1 MIIAID
7 GPAGAGKSTIAT
19 NVARKLGFQL
29 IDTGA
34 MYRTVAHLALQQTI
48 DLEDAEALSVLA
60 RSLSFE
66 FHWEGDMNV
75 MRVNGEPLGDV
86 IRSEEVSKASSII
99 SAHEP
104 VREALVALQRQMG
117 NTRDSVLEGRDIG
130 SVVFPHAEVKV
141 FLTASTS
148 ERARRR
154 AEQLRER
161 GESPDLHLI
170 QTEIEDRDTRDTQRA
185 ASPLVMTDDAVEID
199 STSHSP
205 EEIVEQI
212 LWLIE
217 DISATIMTED

>member
-19 NVARKLGFQL
+19 NVARSLGFQL

-34 MYRTVAHLALQQTI
+34 MYRTVAYLALQKSI
-48 DLEDAEALSVLA
+48 DLEDAEALSELA
-60 RSLSFE
+60 HTLTFD
-66 FHWEGDMNV
+66 FHWVDEVNV
-75 MRVNGEPLGDV
+75 MRVNGEPLGDE

-99 SAHEP
+99 SAHEN

-117 NTRDSVLEGRDIG
+117 NERDSVLEGRDIG
-130 SVVFPHAEVKV
+130 SVVFPHAEVKI

-161 GESPDLHLI
+161 GESPDLDQI
-170 QTEIEDRDTRDTQRA
+170 QSEIEDRDARDTQRT
-185 ASPLVMTDDAVEID
+185 ASPLVMTDDAHEID
-199 STSHSP
+199 STSHTP

-212 LWLIE
+212 LWLVE
-217 DISATIMTED
+217 DSSATILT